1 MKVELELP
9 EIEGYEYTGEFRPVR
24 TQEYYLDTD
33 NVPLYPA
40 KRNGAVDGSYYYP
53 IMRPV
58 AMWRDARPG
67 DLENGPVECRCRDT
81 TTQEWSLATLAAY
94 SAAPSDELRYGM
106 MDTEGELGAWFAYCQ
121 VKDNA

>member
-67 DLENGPVECRCRDT
+67 DLENGPVECRYKDGFQDPWMQGFFT
-81 TTQEWSLATLAAY
+81 AY
-94 SAAPSDELRYGM
+94 SAGEDDNLRFGIGDDRASLDEWY
-106 MDTEGELGAWFAYCQ
+106 AYCQ